1 MFVNYANLHAH
12 ILLDALNSN
21 DYCNYCEQAS
31 NWIIWAGE
39 DSSQT
44 QLDYWAHYLAWRGHN
59 AWLTSLVPDFFV
71 LTGNLFTGF

>member
-31 NWIIWAGE
+31 SWIIWAGE
-39 DSSQT
+39 DS
-44 QLDYWAHYLAWRGHN
+44 
-59 AWLTSLVPDFFV
+59 
-71 LTGNLFTGF
+71 